1 MDGDRHRRRALY
13 FGALALAA
21 LLMLWFWPRDDA
33 APAAPSPK
41 ASDGPRVTYGPAP
54 PAAEPAPPTPPPTD
68 KPPQPRAAGKP
79 PIIDEVIVEKKEV
92 CSGEENLITIR
103 AHTPDG
109 NDAFLH
115 YTIGSDTGISVPVR
129 ATLED
134 DKKTATRRIAV
145 FGLGNVATYVD
156 VPQYVV
162 KDCTPAHG
170 AFVETQLRAN
180 TWADFDLEAKV
191 MPLGAKATDASVA
204 PFVPVQW
211 NWTFGDGTSATTNV
225 PLVTHSYE
233 ERPQNALYSH
243 FLVAVEIV
251 SATGEKLVGRRAL
264 QLRNPLFE
272 DFHDK
277 GIVSLM
283 VTLDPRFP
291 EMNDQGVVVQGVR
304 LRHARPT
311 SVTIDKAVRIYQ
323 YPEQGGETPP
333 TPVDVKALLGTT
345 EIPAGATGVS
355 FKVAFDTLADPE
367 VFNVTYLLDG
377 KTPEGWPVRG
387 GFSVMKPPPK
397 PTKGA
402 NNPVLDPVL
411 RAKIVAARKLLGKD
425 YVTDD
430 DIIRLEKE
438 GKFADLVVDPTPIA
452 AATTPPPNLPKPP
465 HQKPAIAPPKAS
477 EPPPPGAGPTSQ
489 K

>member
-1 MDGDRHRRRALY
+1 MSDNRSRKRAFF

-21 LLMLWFWPRDDA
+21 LLMLWSWPRDEKR
-33 APAAPSPK
+33 APAPQPK
-41 ASDGPRVTYGPAP
+41 PSDGPRVSYGPAP
-54 PAAEPAPPTPPPTD
+54 PAPDPQQPTPPPTD
-68 KPPQPRAAGKP
+68 KPPSPRPAGQP

-92 CSGEENLITIR
+92 CSGEENLITVR

-115 YTIGSDTGISVPVR
+115 YTIGGDTGMSVPIR

-134 DKKTATRRIAV
+134 DKKTAVRRIAV
-145 FGLGNVATYVD
+145 FGLGNVPTFVD
-156 VPQYVV
+156 VPPFVV
-162 KDCTPAHG
+162 KDCTPAYG
-170 AFVETQLRAN
+170 AFIEPQLRAN
-180 TWADFDLEAKV
+180 TWADFDFEAKV
-191 MPLGAKATDASVA
+191 MPLGAKNADGGVA
-204 PFVPVQW
+204 PFVPMEW
-211 NWTFGDGTSATTNV
+211 NWTFGDGTSAKTNV
-225 PLVTHSYE
+225 PLVTHSFE

-243 FLVAVEIV
+243 FLVGVEVI
-251 SATGEKLVGRRAL
+251 SATGEKLFGRRAL
-264 QLRNPLFE
+264 QLRNPTFE
-272 DFHDK
+272 DFNDK

-291 EMNDQGVVVQGVR
+291 EMNEQGVVIQGVR

-311 SVTIDKAVRIYQ
+311 SVTIEKVARIYQ
-323 YPEQGGETPP
+323 YPEQGGETKPA
-333 TPVDVKALLGTT
+333 PVDVTALLGTT
-345 EIPAGATGVS
+345 QIPAGSTGVS
-355 FKVAFDTLADPE
+355 FKVAWDTLADPE

-377 KTPEGWPVRG
+377 HTPEGWPVRG

-397 PTKGA
+397 PTKSA

-411 RAKIVAARKLLGKD
+411 RAKVVAARKILGKD

-430 DIIRLEKE
+430 DIFRLEKE

-452 AATTPPPNLPKPP
+452 APTAPPPNLPKPP
-465 HQKPAIAPPKAS
+465 HKTPAIAPPKAS
-477 EPPPPGAGPTSQ
+477 DPPPPGTGPTSQ